1 MMTWSGKMKDNLKN
15 EINGDFL
22 VFKNPDE
29 NLKESFFSISPTAVA
44 ITSVPKTLKHKP
56 LYTNDPLNYNP
67 DNLMKYL
74 NDVNFLKPHLY
85 NRNSVFGAFL
95 TNENQSEDFKN
106 FLKDYKEGC
115 KNKVGNSIFGSK
127 PEMSF
132 FVPENLMVAAAKLY
146 NSQNKRQ
153 RNS

>member
-1 MMTWSGKMKDNLKN
+1 MKKNKQN
-15 EINGDFL
+15 EINGEFL
-22 VFKNPDE
+22 VFKNSE
-29 NLKESFFSISPTAVA
+29 NNLKESFFSISPTAVA
-44 ITSVPKTLKHKP
+44 ITSVPRSLKYLP
-56 LYTNDPLNYNP
+56 LYTNEPLNHNP
-67 DNLMKYL
+67 DNLVKYL

-85 NRNSVFGAFL
+85 KRNSVFGTFL
-95 TNENQSEDFKN
+95 TNDNQSDDFKK

-115 KNKVGNSIFGSK
+115 KNKVGNSIFGDK